1 MVRGTTNLPYGT
13 GKVRRVAVFAKG
25 EKAAEAEAAGAD
37 VVGAEDLVERIKN
50 GWRDF
55 DVLCATPDMM
65 RLVGQLGRLLGPR
78 MPSPRSG
85 TVTMDIGQLVRDIK
99 SASRVEFRVEKAGIV
114 HMPIGKVSLPD
125 EHLLA
130 NLGTLIQALLKAKPP
145 AAKGRYLRSIT
156 LSSTM
161 GPGIKVDVQK
171 AQALADGR

>member
-1 MVRGTTNLPYGT
+1 
-13 GKVRRVAVFAKG
+13 
-25 EKAAEAEAAGAD
+25 
-37 VVGAEDLVERIKN
+37 
-50 GWRDF
+50 
-55 DVLCATPDMM
+55 
-65 RLVGQLGRLLGPR
+65 
-78 MPSPRSG
+78 
-85 TVTMDIGQLVRDIK
+85 MDIGQLVRDIK

-114 HMPIGKVSLPD
+114 HMPIGKVSFPD